1 MTPRTT
7 SRTVTFTRPFLLS
20 GFDGAQPAGTYTVET
35 DEEPVDGLSFLV
47 HRRVATLIHLPAQ
60 PRAPRVVQTVSI
72 DPAELDLALLR
83 DAAPGEAPTAI
94 AAPADPDNATARA
107 AQGASVQASRRGIW
121 ARLFDMS
128 SKGRKDQ

>member
-7 SRTVTFTRPFLLS
+7 SRTVTFTRPFLLN

-35 DEEPVDGLSFLV
+35 DDEPVDGLSFLV

-60 PRAPRVVQTVSI
+60 AHASRVVQTVPI

-83 DAAPGEAPTAI
+83 DAASGGAPTAI
-94 AAPADPDNATARA
+94 AAPADPADATTGAR
-107 AQGASVQASRRGIW
+107 QGDSVPASRRGIW
-121 ARLFDMS
+121 ARLFDTPA
-128 SKGRKDQ
+128 KGRKDQ